1 MKHWLITLSFLLLAF
16 CAGCGTKNKV
26 DLPDQPIVILFEND
40 VHCAVDGY
48 AKLVSLRE
56 EQRELTPYT
65 ATVSSGDYVQG
76 DVIGS
81 LSKGESIVELMNEV
95 GYDVVTLGN
104 HEFDYGM
111 SQLF

>member
-1 MKHWLITLSFLLLAF
+1 MKHNLIILSLLLLVC

-26 DLPDQPIVILFEND
+26 DLPEKPIVIVFEND

-56 EQRELTPYT
+56 KQREETPYI
-65 ATVSSGDYVQG
+65 ATVSSGDFVQG
-76 DVIGS
+76 DIIGS
-81 LSKGESIVELMNEV
+81 LAKGESFGSLMTEA

-104 HEFDYGM
+104 HEFDY
-111 SQLF
+111 

>member
-56 EQRELTPYT
+56 KQRERTPYV
-65 ATVSSGDYVQG
+65 AAVSCGVDC
-76 DVIGS
+76 
-81 LSKGESIVELMNEV
+81 
-95 GYDVVTLGN
+95 VTLLLPLWRKAQV
-104 HEFDYGM
+104 HARIRDED
-111 SQLF
+111 